1 LGNLE
6 AEDAIDV
13 SRQELTVD
21 TYKITYYCSPLDIGG
36 VMETGEWLKDHLRDF
51 ADRLEQS
58 VVERE
63 RERAAIICHYYRDW
77 QDNPAEK
84 IAEAILDRG

>member
-1 LGNLE
+1 MKE
-6 AEDAIDV
+6 
-13 SRQELTVD
+13 
-21 TYKITYYCSPLDIGG
+21 
-36 VMETGEWLKDHLRDF
+36 GEWIKEHLREF

-77 QDNPAEK
+77 QDNPAEA
-84 IAEAILDRG
+84 IATAILKGE